1 MGETLEHPLKKL
13 IPIFFVLWTFPFTGE
28 ALTLSPG
35 HTSRET
41 VSTSS
46 WAPPLPPATRTSPR
60 WLRQYPGSGSAAS
73 AEYLHQERS
82 IARKETIREKEYEI
96 TSAAKIPNNPR
107 SRAILAHLHALS
119 RRLDAAAKAR
129 ASGIKNPARRGVV
142 P

>member
-1 MGETLEHPLKKL
+1 MGETLERSLKKL
-13 IPIFFVLWTFPFTGE
+13 IPIFFVLLTFPLTGE

-41 VSTSS
+41 VSPSS

-60 WLRQYPGSGSAAS
+60 WLQNGSAAS

-96 TSAAKIPNNPR
+96 TSAAKIPNNAR
-107 SRAILAHLHALS
+107 SRAILEHLHALS